1 MPGRS
6 ESLPFDEDME
16 QALICSMMLNAEI
29 IDECRSLP
37 EEAFYIP
44 KFQLLF
50 RTLKRFRDAK
60 QAFDFKF
67 LKKDLD
73 DSGQLEEVGGIEGLN
88 ETWSSVSS
96 SAFWRDYLAKVKD
109 EYYRR
114 SVFLACNKLEGRMLD
129 RTVESGASIR
139 EVAEETLT
147 RLAISTMP
155 RPKTGKDVMLDVCA
169 MIQERKENPGISGIT
184 FGLARLDRIICGVQ
198 PGEVV
203 TVGAETSGGKSA
215 FAMQT
220 VVLAAKQGKPSAVFS
235 LEMSAR
241 NLGLRM
247 IANEGQK
254 ISVRQMRNP
263 EGLTDAQIRDVQ
275 RTATQLANLPIY
287 FDDDFDF
294 DIDTI
299 VSRCRHLKARYNIEL
314 VIIDYLQLIRGPV
327 RRRDSTREREVAE
340 VSRRLKEM
348 ARELNL
354 VVLSLSQLND
364 DGLLRESRAIGQD
377 STIVLIVKTPNA
389 SRDDEKTIEIAKHRD
404 GPRREK
410 ITVYFD
416 GAFVRFEDTKIN
428 RKEGSESFSPA
439 GTRH

>member
-1 MPGRS
+1 MTGQS
-6 ESLPFDEDME
+6 ESLPFHEDIE
-16 QALICSMMLNAEI
+16 QGLICSMMRNAEI

-50 RTLKRFRDAK
+50 RTLKNFRDSR
-60 QAFDFKF
+60 QPIDFHF
-67 LKKDLD
+67 LKKHLG
-73 DSGQLEEVGGIEGLN
+73 DSGQLQEVGGVEGLN
-88 ETWSSVSS
+88 ETWEFVPSWVL
-96 SAFWRDYLAKVKD
+96 WRDYLAKVKD
-109 EYYRR
+109 EYRRR
-114 SVFLACNKLEGRMLD
+114 SVILACHKLEGQMRD
-129 RTVESGASIR
+129 RTLESGASIR

-147 RLAISTMP
+147 RLAISTMQ
-155 RPKTGKDVMLDVCA
+155 RPKTMKDVMLDVCA
-169 MIQERKENPGISGIT
+169 RIEERKENPGISGIT
-184 FGLARLDRIICGVQ
+184 FGLVGLDRIIGGVQ

-220 VVLAAKQGKPSAVFS
+220 IVSAAKQGKPSAVFS

-241 NLGLRM
+241 DLGLRM

-294 DIDTI
+294 DVDTM
-299 VSRCRHLKARYNIEL
+299 VSRCRQLKAKHNLEL
-314 VIIDYLQLIRGPV
+314 VIIDYLQLVRGPI
-327 RRRDSTREREVAE
+327 RRRDATREREVAE

-377 STIVLIVKTPNA
+377 STIVLIVKTFNA
-389 SRDDEKTIEIAKHRD
+389 SRDEEKTIEIAKHRD
-404 GPRREK
+404 GPGREK
-410 ITVYFD
+410 ITVHFN
-416 GAFVRFEDTKIN
+416 GPFVRFEEAKTN